1 VIFPLA
7 ASAFH
12 TGSVTHLV
20 TVAVC
25 AALTVGLAWLG
36 LRARRRGPASER
48 ALCLGWTGFLLA
60 FQLFGQA
67 WQNWPGHFDVRYT
80 LPLHLC
86 DLVILAIPFAL
97 LGPWRFPRTLLYF
110 WGLGLSLFAFIL
122 PILREGPDHLAF
134 WVFWIGHLQIFASAA
149 YLVAVKGYRPRGH
162 DVAVGFGTTCLYVAL
177 ILPVNVA
184 LGVDYGSV
192 GPDPSS
198 AGMLGPWPW
207 RVPVLVALEGLL
219 FTLLWAPWKLLP
231 RRKSDQESA

>member
-1 VIFPLA
+1 MFPLA

-12 TGSVTHLV
+12 RGSVTHLV

-25 AALTVGLAWLG
+25 ALLIAALAGVGARA
-36 LRARRRGPASER
+36 RARRPARER
-48 ALCLGWTGFLLA
+48 TLRVSWVAFVVA

-67 WQNWPGHFDVRYT
+67 WQNWPGNFDVRYT

-86 DLVILAIPFAL
+86 DLVLPAIPLAL
-97 LGPWRFPRTLLYF
+97 LCRWHFPKTILYF

-134 WVFWIGHLQIFASAA
+134 WVFWVGHLQILGSAC
-149 YLVAVKGYRPRGH
+149 YLVAVDRYRPRGR
-162 DVAVGFGTTCLYVAL
+162 DVAIGFGTTCLYVVL

-207 RVPVLVALEGLL
+207 RVPVLLALEGLL
-219 FTLLWAPWKLLP
+219 FAVLWAAWRLLP
-231 RRKSDQESA
+231 GGGSAQESR